1 MNQSSRQLVEQN
13 IVAFPVRETF
23 LLVGE
28 TVDNPTN
35 QQPTIEPTQPND
47 QLTDTQTTQQT
58 FVQSNI
64 FVDQSSSSAKLNKR
78 VINFK
83 PLCSLCCREQRT
95 FNEIIILLMLLSISS
110 RQNPQNEAKH
120 TKLPPEPA
128 FYLSVGSSVQPSIQS
143 SIFIPSQPITPE
155 QFSFFFLS
163 GSKGT
168 HGWTD
173 GQIFHSFVGL
183 VGSLGCCC

>member
-35 QQPTIEPTQPND
+35 QPSNLPNR
-47 QLTDTQTTQQT
+47 TTNRQHKRRNKQT

-64 FVDQSSSSAKLNKR
+64 FVDQSSSSSAKLNKR

-120 TKLPPEPA
+120 TKLPPEPT